1 MNAIAEAAS
10 SAATP
15 VAAATTQANTP
26 IEMPRAAAMPYRR
39 PEIAERRTT
48 TAKSGPG
55 DIAPSITTPPKA
67 TTCVTEIMPLT
78 LLKQAKISAC
88 GSS

>member
-1 MNAIAEAAS
+1 MNATAEAAS

-26 IEMPRAAAMPYRR
+26 IEIPTAAAIPCAR
-39 PEIAERRTT
+39 PEEADLRTT

-67 TTCVTEIMPLT
+67 TIC
-78 LLKQAKISAC
+78 AKDVIPQP
-88 GSS
+88 